1 MINQKLKELQEKHV
15 RDLANGVYDTPS
27 AGIKTA
33 QNHGAKE
40 SRKAMRKG
48 SDTED
53 TRKTAMTSSVKNSAG
68 TPPIRDNRLTE
79 NQSEYISKY
88 SHRSASELTRQPQTV
103 QYLIKGLIKR
113 KGLHMLFGESGC
125 GKSFMMLDM
134 AVAIASPD
142 IDTWNGKKV
151 HHGGVVYFCAEG
163 ADGLNARFTAC
174 CDKYGLDPDR
184 VQLDI
189 VDEVFK
195 LNGTDSE
202 HDLETTLQEI
212 KALYSQP
219 ALVIIDTL
227 NIFMD
232 GDENSAS
239 DAGDFLS
246 ACRKIIAECGCSVAV
261 VHHTGLSEESK
272 KRSRGSSAF
281 KAAMDLSLG
290 LSAGPNADDGKKLL
304 TLTVDK
310 SKDGRAGEQLLFN
323 LTPVTVRD
331 WLDEDGEPVISC
343 VVKLA
348 EKVMEWRQQQEA
360 EKKKPKLNTSQKF
373 ALDTYKE
380 TAKATGEIITTD
392 TTTGRQIVKVSDEN
406 WRQYFFTHSPST
418 NPDPKKDKETKRRK
432 YNLAKE
438 YLTQT
443 TKLLE
448 IKNESGTEYYCMDFS
463 GNADPSYKAEIQT
476 AIHERRKTE
485 AEAEAK
491 SADTKRDATL
501 NLLENNKK

>member
-1 MINQKLKELQEKHV
+1 MNDYLLDNVNDIPVEAITQ
-15 RDLANGVYDTPS
+15 
-27 AGIKTA
+27 A
-33 QNHGAKE
+33 QNNGATSQATPQRPGHE
-40 SRKAMRKG
+40 GRDM
-48 SDTED
+48 ED

-68 TPPIRDNRLTE
+68 TQPSRENRLTE
-79 NQSEYISKY
+79 NQSDYTSKY
-88 SHRSASELTRQPQTV
+88 SHRSASNLTRQPQTV
-103 QYLIKGLIKR
+103 QYLIKGLLKR

-189 VDEVFK
+189 FDEVFK
-195 LNGTDSE
+195 LNGNDSD
-202 HDLETTLQEI
+202 HTLETTLQEI
-212 KALYSQP
+212 KAVYSQP
-219 ALVIIDTL
+219 ALVIFDTL

-246 ACRKIIAECGCSVAV
+246 ACRKIIAECGCSVLV
-261 VHHTGLSEESK
+261 VHHTGLSEENK

-281 KAAMDLSLG
+281 KAAMDISIG
-290 LSAGPNADDGKKLL
+290 LSAGTTAEDGKKLL

-310 SKDGRAGEQLLFN
+310 SKDGKAGEQLLFN
-323 LTPVTVRD
+323 LTPAPVRD

-348 EKVMEWRQQQEA
+348 EKVMEWRKQQEA

-380 TAKATGEIITTD
+380 TAKATGEIITTNN
-392 TTTGRQIVKVSDEN
+392 TGRQIVKVSDEN
-406 WRQYFFTHSPST
+406 WRNYFFEHSPST
-418 NPDPKKDKETKRRK
+418 NPDTKKDKETKRRK

-448 IKNESGTEYYCMDFS
+448 IKNESGTEFYCMDFS

-476 AIHERRKTE
+476 AIHEWRKTE

-491 SADTKRDATL
+491 SADTDRDATL
-501 NLLENNKK
+501 ELPLKV